1 MSYYE
6 PKKSVVTSKGV
17 QKKALR
23 HRESA
28 LQHPNIISY
37 PIKHQIVYVDV
48 ILPMGTTRIFGILH
62 EDKVYTK
69 VSAFAPTGVSD
80 PKPYSLL
87 SDRDYNVYK
96 QWLQVKSNSK
106 TRRTAEQMQWVE
118 YNAEKL
124 ISEGKEKEKKHIEGQ
139 NEYERGQRLNREFQI
154 PLSSLKVG
162 DHVEFQFDKTIWI
175 VALIEKDNIYAIQEG
190 QQTAPRIIGGKILMG
205 FKLL

>member
-28 LQHPNIISY
+28 LQNTNIISS
-37 PIKHQIVYVDV
+37 PFKHQIVYVDV
-48 ILPMGTTRIFGILH
+48 VLPMGTTRIFGILH
-62 EDKVYTK
+62 EGKVYTK

-106 TRRTAEQMQWVE
+106 TRKTAERMQWVE
-118 YNAEKL
+118 SNTEIL
-124 ISEGKEKEKKHIEGQ
+124 IREGKEKEKKRIEGQ
-139 NEYERGQRLNREFQI
+139 NEYERGQRLNKEFQI
-154 PLSSLKVG
+154 PISSLKVG
-162 DHVEFQFDKTIWI
+162 DSVEFQFDKTIWT
-175 VALIEKDNIYAIQEG
+175 VALIEKDNVYAIQKG
-190 QQTAPRIIGGKILMG
+190 QETAPRIIGGKILMG
-205 FKLL
+205 FKLI